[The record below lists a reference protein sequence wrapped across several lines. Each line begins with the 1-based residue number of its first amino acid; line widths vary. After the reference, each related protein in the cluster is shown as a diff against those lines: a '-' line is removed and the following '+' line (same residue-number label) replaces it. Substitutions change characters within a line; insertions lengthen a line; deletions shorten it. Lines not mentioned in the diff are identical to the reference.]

1 MNQSA
6 ENTANILPKELHKK
20 TKHNSALPKE
30 LPALYQRYFATLID
44 YIFVFSCAYIISI
57 YTPIFN
63 AGSAESFIIII
74 AVLFI
79 YDAFLT
85 STFCTVGQFV
95 LNFRVRSYNNLA
107 RITFTLALKRT
118 VIKLLLG
125 AYSLIAILFNRE
137 RRAVHDL
144 LTKTI
149 AISPKDVKE

>member
-1 MNQSA
+1 MTGSESSLNGTLPEELS
-6 ENTANILPKELHKK
+6 NNIL
-20 TKHNSALPKE
+20 HNSVLPKK

-44 YIFVFSCAYIISI
+44 YIFVFSCAYVISI

-79 YDAFLT
+79 YDALLT

-95 LNFRVRSYNNLA
+95 FNFRVRSYNNLT
-107 RITFTLALKRT
+107 RIAFTLALKRT

-149 AISPKDVKE
+149 AISPKDVKQ